1 MTTHIAATMHREDFN
16 VVVDLELEPGTT
28 TALVGPNGA
37 GKSTIVDTL
46 AGLLRV
52 SEGVVRIS
60 GRAVDDPAQQVFVP
74 ASDRNVGVV
83 FQDLLLFPH
92 LSVLDNVGFGAR
104 ARGASKAEARKTAL
118 ALLESLE
125 LGRLVERSP
134 SELSG
139 GQRQRVALARA
150 LAMQPDLLLL
160 DEPLSAL
167 DVETRS
173 GLRRQL
179 GVDLAMFDG
188 PRLLITH
195 DPADAFLL
203 ADEIVVL
210 EEGRIQQRATP
221 DALRRHP
228 ETAYAA
234 SFSGRNLL
242 SATAAGGVLTI
253 AGASKALQTADRS
266 VNGAVLVTIAPSAI
280 ALHHEQPQGSPRNS
294 WKTTIDAVE
303 PIGDVRRVLLAAPL
317 PLSADLTPGA
327 VESMGLTTGSPV
339 WASIKAT
346 EVHVTSVS

>member
-1 MTTHIAATMHREDFN
+1 MTTHIDATMHRDDF
-16 VVVDLELEPGTT
+16 VVTVDLELNPGET

-37 GKSTIVDTL
+37 GKSTIVDAI

-52 SEGVVRIS
+52 RAGTVKIAGRVVDAPGEGI
-60 GRAVDDPAQQVFVP
+60 FVS
-74 ASDRNVGVV
+74 ASARNVGVV

-92 LSVLDNVGFGAR
+92 LRVVDNVAFGAR
-104 ARGASKAEARKTAL
+104 AKGMGKAQARAVAGGFLDSLDLGSLASRF
-118 ALLESLE
+118 
-125 LGRLVERSP
+125 P

-150 LAMQPDLLLL
+150 MASQPELLLL

-173 GLRRQL
+173 SLRRRL
-179 GVDLAMFDG
+179 GADLATFDG

-195 DPADAFLL
+195 DPADAFVL
-203 ADEIVVL
+203 ADQVVVL
-210 EEGRIQQRATP
+210 ENGTIRQKATP
-221 DALRRHP
+221 DSLRRHP
-228 ETAYAA
+228 KTPYAA

-242 SATAAGGVLTI
+242 SAS
-253 AGASKALQTADRS
+253 ASDGLLEIDDVAKTLQTADRGIE
-266 VNGAVLVTIAPSAI
+266 GAVLVSIAPSAI
-280 ALHHEQPQGSPRNS
+280 ALHHEQPQGSPRNA
-294 WKTTIDAVE
+294 WQTTIEAIE
-303 PIGDVRRVLLAAPL
+303 PIGDVRRVLLASPL

-327 VESMGLTTGSPV
+327 VESMGLAPGSSV